1 MINSLTKN
9 LKGTVCPEYMSL
21 VQDTENQIN
30 TIVQEY
36 VKRCF
41 ENNIDCCS
49 ADGFLLTL
57 VSSKLSYFRCKLLYE
72 EYRRTGNRFDD

>member
-1 MINSLTKN
+1 
-9 LKGTVCPEYMSL
+9 MSL
-21 VQDTENQIN
+21 VQDIENQIN

-41 ENNIDCCS
+41 DNNIDCCS

-72 EYRRTGNRFDD
+72 K